1 MDPVECL
8 QHDLFEIILNDLVD
22 FFLEDNVGEQILD
35 PVDNVVDEVRVAWDV
50 DLDVDLPGDVH
61 DRKQLDV
68 GLATAIQA
76 EAGRHAYGHVS
87 GIGLYVTPNTEKK
100 NRDFFFNYT
109 TKMS

>member
-35 PVDNVVDEVRVAWDV
+35 PVDNVVDEVRVARDV

-68 GLATAIQA
+68 GLTTAIQA
-76 EAGRHAYGHVS
+76 EAGRQQQVEGS
-87 GIGLYVTPNTEKK
+87 GAGEGALAGAAGRGGEQV
-100 NRDFFFNYT
+100 
-109 TKMS
+109 